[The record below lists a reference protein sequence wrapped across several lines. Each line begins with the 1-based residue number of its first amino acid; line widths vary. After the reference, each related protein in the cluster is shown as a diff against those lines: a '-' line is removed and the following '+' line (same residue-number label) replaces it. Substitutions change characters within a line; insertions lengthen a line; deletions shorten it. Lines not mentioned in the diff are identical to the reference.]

1 MPDENREEVIKEMRN
16 NLLSRNNNASRY
28 TLSYTEKGHT
38 FDINTCSEEELQK
51 INGDMNPQ
59 GL

>member
-1 MPDENREEVIKEMRN
+1 MPDENREKVIMEMRN
-16 NLLSRNNNASRY
+16 NLLIRNNNASEY
-28 TLSYTEKGHT
+28 TLSYTEEGHT

-51 INGDMNPQ
+51 INGDMNPL